1 MRKSDDEIYPHIA
14 GLCIGWNT
22 ASAQTGNDWIQQKID
37 SLVKS
42 KAVPGIMVGISDQGV
57 RRYYSGGFANK
68 ATRQLFDTATQ
79 VEIGSITKTMTAYLL
94 TAVLQEQRISDTTAI
109 GPYLPDSVR
118 TNPHLSTI
126 RFVEL
131 MNHTSGLPR
140 LPDNINLT
148 VKNPLQPYAAYGPE
162 QLYAYLAKAIPDSNH
177 KVSYSNLGAGLAG
190 ILAARISG
198 IPYEQLLK
206 KYITIPFGMHH
217 TDTSAAPGRPF
228 STGYYNEQ
236 PVEYWTM
243 HVLKPA
249 GGVKSDAA
257 DMLNYLEQLIRN
269 QQSAVVGSITTPT
282 ASINNRLLVAKGWH
296 ILIMPN
302 QSSLFWH
309 NGGTFGFST
318 FCAFHKESGKALFL
332 SVNAFNK
339 NNIGDAF
346 GIEIMTKLLQYP

>member
-1 MRKSDDEIYPHIA
+1 MKYTLI
-14 GLCIGWNT
+14 LLCCIGWNT

-236 PVEYWTM
+236 PAEYWTM

-332 SVNAFNK
+332 FVNAFNK

-346 GIEIMTKLLQYP
+346 GIEIMTKLLQHP

>member
-1 MRKSDDEIYPHIA
+1 MIKYIFILL
-14 GLCIGWNT
+14 GCIGFHS
-22 ASAQTGNDWIQQKID
+22 ASAQAGNDWIQQKID
-37 SLVKS
+37 SLVNS
-42 KAVPGIMVGISDQGV
+42 KAIPGIIVGISDRGV
-57 RRYYSGGFANK
+57 RRYYNGGFANK
-68 ATRQLFDTATQ
+68 DTRQPFDAATQ

-94 TAVLQEQRISDTTAI
+94 SAVLKEQKISDTAAI

-118 TNPHLSTI
+118 TNVSVSAI

-140 LPDNINLT
+140 LPENIGPT
-148 VKNPLQPYAAYGPE
+148 VRNPLQPYAAYGPE
-162 QLYAYLAKAIPDSNH
+162 QLYAYLAKAIPDSTG

-190 ILAARISG
+190 VLAARISG

-206 KYITIPFGMHH
+206 KYITLPFGMQH

-236 PVEYWTM
+236 PAEYWTM

-269 QQSAVVGSITTPT
+269 QQSAVVSSITTPT

-296 ILIMPN
+296 ILILPN
-302 QSSLFWH
+302 QRSLLWH
-309 NGGTFGFST
+309 NGGTFGFSS
-318 FCAFHKESGKALFL
+318 FSAFHKESGKALFL

-346 GIEIMTKLLQYP
+346 GIEIMTKLLQHP

>member
-1 MRKSDDEIYPHIA
+1 MMKYTFI
-14 GLCIGWNT
+14 LLCCIGWHT
-22 ASAQTGNDWIQQKID
+22 ASAQAGNDWIQQKID
-37 SLVKS
+37 SLVNS
-42 KAVPGIMVGISDQGV
+42 KAIPGIIVGISDRGV

-68 ATRQLFDTATQ
+68 DTRQPFDAATQ

-94 TAVLQEQRISDTTAI
+94 TAVLQEQKISDTTAI

-118 TNPHLSTI
+118 TNLSVSAI

-140 LPDNINLT
+140 LPENINPT
-148 VKNPLQPYAAYGPE
+148 VQNPLQPYAAYGPE
-162 QLYAYLAKAIPDSNH
+162 HLYAYLAKAIPDSTR

-206 KYITIPFGMHH
+206 KYITLPYGMQH

-228 STGYYNEQ
+228 STGYFNEQ
-236 PVEYWTM
+236 PAEYWTM

-257 DMLNYLEQLIRN
+257 DMLTYLEQLIRN
-269 QQSAVVGSITTPT
+269 QQSAVVSSITTPT

-296 ILIMPN
+296 ILIQPN
-302 QSSLFWH
+302 QPSLFWH
-309 NGGTFGFST
+309 NGGTFGFSS

-346 GIEIMTKLLQYP
+346 GIEIMTKLLQHP